1 MCIYVN
7 TSSAALYSSGG
18 AAAHKL
24 EQFRE
29 TVVHCDTGAVELRED
44 VPLQGG
50 GEARPGCAGP
60 RLIAAAFAALS
71 AAVTLALLTQ
81 IYYGDY
87 EVVPHGSVSASVPA
101 CSAGGAR
108 LLRAGGGALDAAAAA
123 ALCLAAAAPHRL
135 AALDASGSLLYWDYR
150 RQHEAAPTL
159 AEWGAAG
166 AVGAGGAAARAW
178 DAQPTRPPRLLAA
191 LAALHAQLGRLPWSR
206 LLQPAIDY
214 AESLATDEPAA
225 TTDAAGA
232 APGGGAAP
240 GAAVVAQLL
249 RSVQYNSSR
258 DLCAAWRCAAL
269 LRAGPAP
276 PLPGGGWR
284 VYSGAAAA
292 PALLAALAPRTHRTH
307 RTPDSVGVAAGG
319 AVGEAAGG
327 AVGVAAGGA
336 VGEAAGVRIAACRL
350 SSMMP
355 AMRGCLLLP
364 AAKCCC
370 PLLSAAVSC
379 VLETDH
385 CVHLYVD
392 E

>member
-1 MCIYVN
+1 MALAA
-7 TSSAALYSSGG
+7 AALS
-18 AAAHKL
+18 
-24 EQFRE
+24 ERI
-29 TVVHCDTGAVELRED
+29 DNPPPGAVELRED

-178 DAQPTRPPRLLAA
+178 DAQPARPPRLLAA

-225 TTDAAGA
+225 TTEAAGA

-258 DLCAAWRCAAL
+258 GVCCLRYYSGELICSEGRRVRRTTRMHVAVRQAGAVISPANGVSTDTAASAAVTGGAAV
-269 LRAGPAP
+269 AGVA
-276 PLPGGGWR
+276 GGWR
-284 VYSGAAAA
+284 RDPPGPPLDLA
-292 PALLAALAPRTHRTH
+292 PALIADQHVCGSRYVIGAGSTAALAATARAL
-307 RTPDSVGVAAGG
+307 AAGAPPAA
-319 AVGEAAGG
+319 AVEAA
-327 AVGVAAGGA
+327 
-336 VGEAAGVRIAACRL
+336 
-350 SSMMP
+350 
-355 AMRGCLLLP
+355 
-364 AAKCCC
+364 
-370 PLLSAAVSC
+370 
-379 VLETDH
+379 
-385 CVHLYVD
+385 
-392 E
+392 